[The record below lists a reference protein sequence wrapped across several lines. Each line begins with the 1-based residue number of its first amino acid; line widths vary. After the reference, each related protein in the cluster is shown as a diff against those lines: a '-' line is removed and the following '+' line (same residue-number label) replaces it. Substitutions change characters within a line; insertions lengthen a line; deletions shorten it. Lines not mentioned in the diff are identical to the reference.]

1 MKLMTIKGP
10 DGLRLGVKTDAGV
23 VDVAAAAQAAG
34 VSAPATVS
42 AAIAGGAAA
51 TAQLAKLAAG
61 ASGAA
66 VLAESSVA
74 VGPAVPTP
82 GKIICIG
89 LNYRKHAIET
99 GAAIPEVPVVFSK
112 FNNTI
117 CAPGDE
123 VPLPAVAKEYDWEVE
138 LGFVMGKTARNVSKA
153 DALDYVYGYVAV
165 DDLSVRDLQTRTSQ
179 WLLGKTLDN
188 FLPNGPYLV
197 TADEVADPQS
207 LALKCWVNGK
217 LVQDSNTNDMI
228 FTIAEIIE
236 YITRYFPLEP
246 GDLIITGTPE
256 GVAMGR
262 PDKPWL
268 KPGDEVTVEI
278 EGVGRL
284 TNKMVG

>member
-23 VDVAAAAQAAG
+23 VDIAAAAAAAG

-42 AAIAGGAAA
+42 AVIAGGDAAKQQVA
-51 TAQLAKLAAG
+51 DIAAK

-99 GAAIPEVPVVFSK
+99 GAAIPEVPVIFSK

-117 CAPGDE
+117 CAPGDD
-123 VPLPAVAKEYDWEVE
+123 VPLPSVAREYDWEVE
-138 LGFVMGKTARNVSKA
+138 LGFVMGKRAHNVSKA
-153 DALDYVYGYVAV
+153 DALDYVFGYVAV

-197 TADEVADPQS
+197 TSDEVPDPQV
-207 LALKCWVNGK
+207 LPLKCWVNGN
-217 LVQDSNTNDMI
+217 LVQNSNTNDMI

-246 GDLIITGTPE
+246 GDMIITGTPE

-268 KPGDEVTVEI
+268 KPGDVVTVEI

-284 TNKMVG
+284 TNKMVS

>member
-23 VDVAAAAQAAG
+23 VDIAAAAKAAG

-42 AAIAGGAAA
+42 AVIEGGP
-51 TAQLAKLAAG
+51 TAVKKVADLAAK

-66 VLAESSVA
+66 VLAEASVA

-99 GAAIPEVPVVFSK
+99 GAAIPEVPVIFSK

-117 CAPGDE
+117 CAPGDD

-138 LGFVMGKTARNVSKA
+138 LGFVMGKHARNVSKA
-153 DALDYVYGYVAV
+153 DALDYVFGYVAV

-197 TADEVADPQS
+197 TSDEVPDPQV
-207 LALKCWVNGK
+207 LPLKCWVNGN
-217 LVQDSNTNDMI
+217 LVQNSNTNDMI

-278 EGVGRL
+278 AGVGRL